1 MPYQTAAIAP
11 IAIVET
17 CGVRK
22 RGCTR
27 PNASGNAP
35 WRAIDS
41 DVRDAGRIVVCVD
54 ASAEVRMAS
63 TTIQD
68 RPVPSTSSA
77 TTPNSAVSSSY
88 SAIRSRPA

>member
-1 MPYQTAAIAP
+1 M
-11 IAIVET
+11 AIVDT

-41 DVRDAGRIVVCVD
+41 VVREAGRIVVCVD
-54 ASAEVRMAS
+54 DSAEG
-63 TTIQD
+63 
-68 RPVPSTSSA
+68 
-77 TTPNSAVSSSY
+77 
-88 SAIRSRPA
+88 